1 MVENDRFK
9 SVDIWYIHK
18 RKYLLENRKAS
29 LSEILKFKEN
39 SLSKTRTSIL
49 LPEVKKKKV
58 LKKLYENDSYRWLSD
73 NLRVKMIFVD
83 FRFSYIR
90 KRNLS
95 LKIK

>member
-9 SVDIWYIHK
+9 SGDIWYIHK
-18 RKYLLENRKAS
+18 GKYMLENRKAS

>member
-18 RKYLLENRKAS
+18 RKYMLENRKAS